1 MDSCQSG
8 KSSNAADPIMLSRL
22 KSVHF
27 KKTVARSSFLSKMWY
42 FSTVFVLMSAD
53 VVLKSTTVL
62 KEMRIAQLS
71 PYNERTLSIASMY
84 SRIIIIYCLLSAPF
98 LLKLYEPSLMSL
110 MRTTSTTASGHAKA
124 AVRPSRRP
132 SGLGFIS
139 GPFKMNGDRVA
150 MP

>member
-8 KSSNAADPIMLSRL
+8 KSSNAADPIMLSR
-22 KSVHF
+22 
-27 KKTVARSSFLSKMWY
+27 
-42 FSTVFVLMSAD
+42 
-53 VVLKSTTVL
+53 
-62 KEMRIAQLS
+62 
-71 PYNERTLSIASMY
+71 LSIASMY

>member
-8 KSSNAADPIMLSRL
+8 KSSNAAGPIMLSRL

-42 FSTVFVLMSAD
+42 FSSVFVLMSAD
-53 VVLKSTTVL
+53 VLKSTTVL

-71 PYNERTLSIASMY
+71 PYNEMTLSIASMY

-132 SGLGFIS
+132 SRLGFIS

>member
-1 MDSCQSG
+1 MILISFKIVIIFDIIS
-8 KSSNAADPIMLSRL
+8 AD
-22 KSVHF
+22 
-27 KKTVARSSFLSKMWY
+27 
-42 FSTVFVLMSAD
+42 FVLISAD

-62 KEMRIAQLS
+62 KEMRIVRLS